1 MKIPTKQQRE
11 MNKAVMDGTM
21 SIKDASLAFAVSPS
35 TIRRAMDAVTEFN
48 LASIT
53 LELRGYDWAEI
64 IGWLRNGNSTS
75 NDLAERIVADIEKQS

>member
-1 MKIPTKQQRE
+1 MKIPTKQHRE

>member
-1 MKIPTKQQRE
+1 MKIPTKQQRD